1 MGKHTMKDLYE
12 LQALP
17 LYLKVRLTK
26 QRIREWIS
34 HYGEDGVYVSFSGG
48 KDSTVLLHLVRE
60 EFPYV
65 PAVFCNTGLEYP
77 QIVQFVKSFENVEII
92 RPKKNFRQVIQ
103 DYGYPFISK
112 EVSEC
117 AYGARKYLTRILA
130 EQNALQTDRQTDR
143 QAQNGDSSAY
153 AAYVDM
159 ASMRSLT
166 RGGQTVSAENSVDWA
181 SLPKNQKMEL
191 LQETLNNADQKK
203 IGGGGVPWRLA
214 ALAGVL
220 TTDNC
225 VDIRLSQNNRQL
237 PDSKDAEHSSGG
249 KEEKSDSGEYP

>member
-48 KDSTVLLHLVRE
+48 KDSTVLIHLVRE
-60 EFPYV
+60 EFPDV

-153 AAYVDM
+153 AAYADL

-166 RGGQTVSAENSVDWA
+166 RGG
-181 SLPKNQKMEL
+181 
-191 LQETLNNADQKK
+191 
-203 IGGGGVPWRLA
+203 
-214 ALAGVL
+214 
-220 TTDNC
+220 
-225 VDIRLSQNNRQL
+225 RQ
-237 PDSKDAEHSSGG
+237 
-249 KEEKSDSGEYP
+249 